1 MLEELFESF
10 LKILN
15 APSQKEKID
24 FLEFVYRKIKDG
36 DDFKKIITQY
46 VNNKKTKMRAVA
58 LLILEDLNKG
68 IHPALA
74 LRNADMVDALGYSVL
89 ITSEFNRG
97 IEFVTK
103 NIETKNEVKNAV
115 LSAIWKPI
123 GTYFLI
129 ALAIWG
135 MHDYVLALFDSIQS
149 INKSVSTTADVTIP
163 FYLADSLYLTKI
175 GLEFLAI
182 VGAFVWLF
190 RQVYEKDAS
199 IIYQIILFRH
209 KVYEDLHSTLQQYL
223 FLLESGTSNLQI
235 YKTLSEYSLNSYFQN
250 LFKESLTNSTKGG
263 IFFDIIKKSA
273 IPQSV
278 TEILQDGEI
287 SQKEAD
293 YIRKAIVEC
302 DRKIKFFAEIYA
314 IWLPFS
320 INILVFAGVGF
331 ITLDFFVQV
340 FTQSLLPIMG

>member
-1 MLEELFESF
+1 MLEELLESL
-10 LKILN
+10 LKIFN
-15 APSQKEKID
+15 APNKKEKID
-24 FLEFVYRKIKDG
+24 FLEFVYRKTKDG

-46 VNNKKTKMRAVA
+46 VKNKKTKMRAVA
-58 LLILEDLNKG
+58 LLILEDLDKG

-74 LRNADMVDALGYSVL
+74 LKNHNVIDDLGYSVL
-89 ITSEFNRG
+89 VTSEFNRG

-103 NIETKNEVKNAV
+103 SIESKNEVEEAV

-129 ALAIWG
+129 ALAVWG
-135 MHDYVLALFDSIQS
+135 MNDYVLALFESIQG
-149 INKSVSTTADVTIP
+149 INKSISTSADVVIP
-163 FYLADSLYLTKI
+163 FYLADPWYLTKV
-175 GLEFLAI
+175 GVGFLAVI
-182 VGAFVWLF
+182 GGFVWLF
-190 RQVYEKDAS
+190 GQVYDHDAS

-223 FLLESGTSNLQI
+223 FLLESGTSNLQT
-235 YKTLSEYSLNSYFQN
+235 YKMLSDYALNSYFRN
-250 LFKESLTNSTKGG
+250 LFKESLANSNKGG
-263 IFFDIIKKSA
+263 VFFDIITKSA

-287 SQKEAD
+287 AQKESD
-293 YIRKAIVEC
+293 YIKKAVVEC
-302 DRKIKFFAEIYA
+302 DRKIKFYAEIYA

-320 INILVFAGVGF
+320 LNIIVFAGIGF